1 MEDVPADSCGEV
13 AGLPAATAI
22 RDDRRMRTSR
32 LICRLGSLLLLVAS
46 LYAQRPTPH
55 VDSVMQDKDLLAL
68 QWRRSDTGVLECAL
82 ASDKEPTWAPLF
94 PQGVLAGLQTTGTF
108 GPMSLLLHSGDLLS
122 LTSGERH
129 LSRIGVAT
137 PTVDLRQYIAIP
149 LPKTLTE
156 LAVLDRMV
164 AIDVLVARSAKDA
177 LPELKHIAGDAALPA
192 TLRERA
198 AAAVTRLE
206 GGTLTARP
214 KFDAKTLRLPPE
226 ADLYVIVDNAALTS
240 MNFLIELGRFSGMLS
255 SAFVLDMLKQPTPH
269 DYMTGQCESEM
280 LTEIPF
286 ELAREVGNFRIDQI
300 CVAVRLP
307 RKNDDQPQVTVHV
320 AGKFDPKAIEA
331 MLAKLGVQGQMDL
344 QVTATGITA
353 SNKGLA
359 LEPDETRA
367 KALLDLGGHAVRVQ
381 IPSGSPMLAQMR
393 PFGLPP
399 TESLDVRFGV
409 GTHVRSEAVLTA
421 PAGQDA
427 ERWQES
433 TQRMMEREIADKLAD
448 AEEQLGLGAGTLA
461 LKFAPAAGKLVVS
474 TECALDKL
482 PKIEQVKQLYRG
494 MLAGSVR

>member
-1 MEDVPADSCGEV
+1 
-13 AGLPAATAI
+13 
-22 RDDRRMRTSR
+22 MRASR
-32 LICRLGSLLLLVAS
+32 PGCRLGSVLVLVAS
-46 LYAQRPTPH
+46 LHAQVPTVH

-82 ASDKEPTWAPLF
+82 ASDKEPSWAPLF
-94 PQGVLAGLQTTGTF
+94 PQGVLAGLQTTGAF

-129 LSRIGVAT
+129 LARIGVAT
-137 PTVDLRQYIAIP
+137 ATPELRQYIAIP
-149 LPKTLTE
+149 LPKTLAE

-177 LPELKHIAGDAALPA
+177 MPELKQLASDAALPA

-198 AAAVTRLE
+198 AAAVTRLD

-214 KFDAKTLRLPPE
+214 KFDAKTLRLPKE
-226 ADLYVIVDNAALTS
+226 ADLYVVVDNAALTS

-255 SAFVLDMLKQPTPH
+255 SAFVLDMLKKPSPQ
-269 DYMTGQCESEM
+269 DYWVGQCESEM

-286 ELAREVGNFRIDQI
+286 ELAREAGNFRIDQI

-307 RKNDDQPQVTVHV
+307 RKQDEKPEVTVHV
-320 AGKFDPKAIEA
+320 AGNFEPNAIEP
-331 MLAKLGVQGQMDL
+331 MLASLGIQAGMEL

-353 SNKGLA
+353 SSKGLA

-381 IPSGSPMLAQMR
+381 VPSGSPMLAQMR

-399 TESLDVRFGV
+399 TESLDLRFGV

-433 TQRMMEREIADKLAD
+433 TQRVLKREIAEKLAD
-448 AEEQLGLGAGTLA
+448 AEERLGLGAGTLA
-461 LKFAPAAGKLVVS
+461 MKFAPAAGRLVVS
-474 TECALDKL
+474 TECPLDRL
-482 PKIEQVKQLYRG
+482 PKIEQVRQLWRN
-494 MLAGSVR
+494 MLAGSGR

>member
-1 MEDVPADSCGEV
+1 
-13 AGLPAATAI
+13 
-22 RDDRRMRTSR
+22 MRTSR
-32 LICRLGSLLLLVAS
+32 PICRLGSLLLLVAS
-46 LYAQRPTPH
+46 LHAQAATVH

-82 ASDKEPTWAPLF
+82 ADDKEPTWAPLF
-94 PQGVLAGLQTTGTF
+94 RRGVLAGLQTTGTL
-108 GPMSLLLHSGDLLS
+108 GAMSLLLHSGDLLS

-137 PTVDLRQYIAIP
+137 ATVELRQYIAIP

-164 AIDVLVARSAKDA
+164 AIDVLVARNAKDA
-177 LPELKHIAGDAALPA
+177 LPELKHMAGDAASPA

-214 KFDAKTLRLPPE
+214 KFDAKTLRLPAE

-240 MNFLIELGRFSGMLS
+240 MSFLIELGRFSGMLS
-255 SAFVLDMLKQPTPH
+255 SAFVLDMLKQPSPQ
-269 DYMTGQCESEM
+269 DCLIGQCESEM
-280 LTEIPF
+280 VTEIPF
-286 ELAREVGNFRIDQI
+286 ELAREVGNFRIDQT

-307 RKNDDQPQVTVHV
+307 RKKEDQPQITVQV
-320 AGKFDPKAIEA
+320 AGQFDPKAIEA
-331 MLAKLGVQGQMDL
+331 TLASLGVQSGMEL
-344 QVTATGITA
+344 QVTATGITV
-353 SNKGLA
+353 STKGLA

-367 KALLDLGGHAVRVQ
+367 KALLDLAGHAVRVQ
-381 IPSGSPMLAQMR
+381 VPAGSPMLAQMR

-399 TESLDVRFGV
+399 TESLDLRFGV
-409 GTHVRSEAVLTA
+409 GTHLRCEAVLTV

-433 TQRMMEREIADKLAD
+433 TQRMMEREIAEKVAD
-448 AEEQLGLGAGTLA
+448 TEERLGLGAGTLA

-474 TECALDKL
+474 TECPLDRV
-482 PKIEQVKQLYRG
+482 PKMEQVKQLCRN
-494 MLAGSVR
+494 MLASSVR